1 MHPWIETL
9 KELKK
14 HEYGKFSVLSNHD
27 YGEYVTYNG
36 TR

>member
-14 HEYGKFSVLSNHD
+14 HEYGKFSVLGNPIM
-27 YGEYVTYNG
+27 GNM
-36 TR
+36 